1 MMSEMVRKFSFLL
14 LFIYVSVLSLAGR
27 NIAFSHLSTDDGL
40 SQFSVN
46 SLYIDEKGV
55 LWIGTREGLNRYDGA
70 DVSAYKLEK
79 NNPYS
84 LFCNTVLRVTGN
96 RDGKIY
102 LLCTEGVTEFD
113 KKTQRFTT
121 LLQGTVHCI
130 YYDQGLYIG
139 RENRIYYYNERT
151 REFELCYQLKDKR
164 VELSCMYLSDQ
175 ILWLGTAN
183 NGVYRLDL
191 KTQELSHVISRGNIT
206 SIYRDR
212 EKNLWIGSWEEGVYC
227 LQPDGVIKRFSHEPG
242 NPESLS
248 SNFVRACC
256 EDNLGNIWLGTFNGL
271 NCYDRK
277 SGKFTNYTSQGLSSA
292 GLTHSSVWCIVKD
305 EQGTLWLGTYFGGV
319 NYFNPE
325 YEIYTYY
332 ASSSTEKDGLSY
344 PVVGPMAEDPDGN
357 LWIGTEGGGLNYY
370 NRRTHKFKW
379 FNRGKAENGLSA
391 DNIKS
396 LYYDAKH
403 QAVWIG
409 THLGGLNRLDIRTGR
424 FTNYRMEEGNPETL
438 PSDIVRDILP
448 YGEQLILATQNG
460 VCLFNPDTGKCR
472 QLFQDTAEGR
482 KIKMT
487 ADVAFDAE
495 GTLWIAATGEGVFSY
510 QFEDKRL
517 TNFRHDPANA
527 HSLSNNNV
535 NNIALDSQGR
545 LWFSTS
551 GSGLDLFRPA
561 TGDFQNYDHDRNGL
575 IDDCVYAV
583 RESLV
588 SGKLLLITNGG
599 FSLFD
604 PASGQFCNYSTK
616 NGFPLT
622 GINEN
627 GLCVTRDGEVFLAST
642 HGMVSFYETELTF
655 TPKPYQINLSRLIVN
670 DTEVQVGDDT
680 GILQESLEYASEIS
694 IPAAYSMFTVEFST
708 SNYVAA
714 NKADIVYRLEG
725 FSDKWTA
732 VRDHYAVTYT
742 NLSAGTYRLVLK
754 PAYEEADGPVV
765 EPVMLTIHVLPP
777 FYKTPWAYA
786 IYIVV
791 IGALLGYLIRTYQ
804 TRIKLRE
811 SLKYEQKHIRDVE
824 ALNQSKLRFFTN
836 ISHEFRTPL
845 TLIVAHV
852 ESLLQ
857 VQSFT
862 PAIYNK
868 VLDVYK
874 SCIQLRELIN
884 ELLDFRKQEQGHM
897 KIKVSRHN
905 LVNFLY
911 ENYLLFLE
919 LAHSKQIDFKFE
931 KETDDIEVWYDE
943 KQMQKVVNNLLS
955 NAFKHTLA
963 EGAITL
969 GVHKEGDEV
978 IIRVSDS
985 GEGIPADDLSKIFD
999 RFYQVEQPEASYADS
1014 TGTGIGLALTKGIVE
1029 LHKGTIRA
1037 ESEPGKGACFIVTLH
1052 LGKEQFE
1059 PEQICQDVDHT
1070 QEQIELPKAGA
1081 DQSAKEELEE
1091 NAPNKRLPDV
1101 KILIVE
1107 DNPSLLETLK
1117 CLFEPF
1123 YHVLT
1128 ATDGEEGWNLV
1139 CNEMPQIVLS
1149 DIVMPK
1155 MSGTELC
1162 KRIKNDYN
1170 TCHIPVVLLTART
1183 NIELNIEGLRIG
1195 ADDYI
1200 TKPFNTNLLI
1210 SRCNNLVNSRLLLQE
1225 KFCKQP
1231 LSAPQMLATNP
1242 IDKKILDRAMEVI
1255 EEHLDD
1261 ENFNVNL
1268 FAREMA
1274 MARTNLFAKLKAITG
1289 QTPNEFILNVR
1300 LKKGA
1305 WLLRNHP
1312 ELNVTEVSDRVGFT
1326 SPRYFSKCFKDV
1338 YHVNPQAYRKGKE
1351 E

>member
-1 MMSEMVRKFSFLL
+1 M
-14 LFIYVSVLSLAGR
+14 
-27 NIAFSHLSTDDGL
+27 
-40 SQFSVN
+40 
-46 SLYIDEKGV
+46 
-55 LWIGTREGLNRYDGA
+55 
-70 DVSAYKLEK
+70 
-79 NNPYS
+79 
-84 LFCNTVLRVTGN
+84 
-96 RDGKIY
+96 
-102 LLCTEGVTEFD
+102 
-113 KKTQRFTT
+113 
-121 LLQGTVHCI
+121 
-130 YYDQGLYIG
+130 
-139 RENRIYYYNERT
+139 
-151 REFELCYQLKDKR
+151 
-164 VELSCMYLSDQ
+164 
-175 ILWLGTAN
+175 
-183 NGVYRLDL
+183 
-191 KTQELSHVISRGNIT
+191 
-206 SIYRDR
+206 
-212 EKNLWIGSWEEGVYC
+212 
-227 LQPDGVIKRFSHEPG
+227 
-242 NPESLS
+242 
-248 SNFVRACC
+248 
-256 EDNLGNIWLGTFNGL
+256 
-271 NCYDRK
+271 
-277 SGKFTNYTSQGLSSA
+277 
-292 GLTHSSVWCIVKD
+292 
-305 EQGTLWLGTYFGGV
+305 
-319 NYFNPE
+319 
-325 YEIYTYY
+325 
-332 ASSSTEKDGLSY
+332 
-344 PVVGPMAEDPDGN
+344 
-357 LWIGTEGGGLNYY
+357 
-370 NRRTHKFKW
+370 
-379 FNRGKAENGLSA
+379 
-391 DNIKS
+391 
-396 LYYDAKH
+396 
-403 QAVWIG
+403 
-409 THLGGLNRLDIRTGR
+409 
-424 FTNYRMEEGNPETL
+424 
-438 PSDIVRDILP
+438 
-448 YGEQLILATQNG
+448 
-460 VCLFNPDTGKCR
+460 
-472 QLFQDTAEGR
+472 
-482 KIKMT
+482 
-487 ADVAFDAE
+487 
-495 GTLWIAATGEGVFSY
+495 
-510 QFEDKRL
+510 
-517 TNFRHDPANA
+517 
-527 HSLSNNNV
+527 
-535 NNIALDSQGR
+535 
-545 LWFSTS
+545 
-551 GSGLDLFRPA
+551 
-561 TGDFQNYDHDRNGL
+561 
-575 IDDCVYAV
+575 
-583 RESLV
+583 
-588 SGKLLLITNGG
+588 
-599 FSLFD
+599 
-604 PASGQFCNYSTK
+604 
-616 NGFPLT
+616 
-622 GINEN
+622 
-627 GLCVTRDGEVFLAST
+627 
-642 HGMVSFYETELTF
+642 
-655 TPKPYQINLSRLIVN
+655 
-670 DTEVQVGDDT
+670 
-680 GILQESLEYASEIS
+680 
-694 IPAAYSMFTVEFST
+694 
-708 SNYVAA
+708 
-714 NKADIVYRLEG
+714 
-725 FSDKWTA
+725 
-732 VRDHYAVTYT
+732 RDHYAVTYT

-862 PAIYNK
+862 PTIYNK

-897 KIKVSRHN
+897 KIKVSQHN

-955 NAFKHTLA
+955 NAFKHTPA
-963 EGAITL
+963 EGAVTL
-969 GVHKEGDEV
+969 GVHTEGDEV
-978 IIRVSDS
+978 IFYVSDS

-1231 LSAPQMLATNP
+1231 LSTPQMLATNP
-1242 IDKKILDRAMEVI
+1242 IDKKILDRAIEVI

-1326 SPRYFSKCFKDV
+1326 SPRYFSKCFREV
-1338 YHVNPQAYRKGKE
+1338 YHVNPLAYRKGKE

>member
-1 MMSEMVRKFSFLL
+1 MVRKISFLL
-14 LFIYVSVLSLAGR
+14 FFIYMFVLPLAGR
-27 NIAFSHLSTDDGL
+27 NITFRHLSTDDGL

-46 SLYIDEKGV
+46 SLYFDEKGV
-55 LWIGTREGLNRYDGA
+55 LWIGTREGLNRYDGTGI
-70 DVSAYKLEK
+70 STYKLQK

-113 KKTQRFTT
+113 RKTHRFTT
-121 LLQGTVHCI
+121 LLQDNVDCI
-130 YYDQGLYIG
+130 YYDKGLYIG
-139 RENRIYYYNERT
+139 QGNKIFRYNEHT
-151 REFELCYQLKDKR
+151 HEFELCYQLDESR
-164 VELSCMYLSDQ
+164 IRLTCMYLSGDE
-175 ILWLGTAN
+175 LWLGTEN
-183 NGVYRLDL
+183 DGVYRLNLGSQDL
-191 KTQELSHVISRGNIT
+191 AHVISRGNIT
-206 SIYRDR
+206 SIYKDTG
-212 EKNLWIGSWEEGVYC
+212 ENLWIGSWEDGVYQIEPNGNIGHF
-227 LQPDGVIKRFSHEPG
+227 LHEPN
-242 NPESLS
+242 NPHSLS

-277 SGKFTNYTSQGLSSA
+277 TGRFTNYTSQDMPSA

-325 YEIYTYY
+325 YEIYTHY
-332 ASSSTEKDGLSY
+332 AYSPVEKNGLSY
-344 PVVGPMAEDPDGN
+344 PVVGPMVEDDDGN
-357 LWIGTEGGGLNYY
+357 LWIGTEGGGLNFY
-370 NRRTHKFKW
+370 NRHTHEFKW
-379 FNRGKAENGLSA
+379 FSRGKAENGLSA

-396 LYYDAKH
+396 LYYDSDRKV
-403 QAVWIG
+403 VWIG
-409 THLGGLNRLDIRTGR
+409 THLGGLSRLDVRTGR
-424 FTNYRMEEGNPETL
+424 FITYRMEDGNPEAL

-448 YGEQLILATQNG
+448 YKDQLILATQNG
-460 VCLFNPDTGKCR
+460 VCLFNPSTGKCQ
-472 QLFQDTAEGR
+472 QLFHDTPEGR

-487 ADVAFDAE
+487 ADVIFDAE
-495 GTLWIAATGEGVFSY
+495 GALWIAATGEGVFRY

-517 TNFRHDPANA
+517 TNFRHDPDNAN
-527 HSLSNNNV
+527 SLSNNNV
-535 NNIALDSQGR
+535 YNIALDSQGN

-551 GSGLDLFRPA
+551 GSGLDMFRPE
-561 TGDFQNYDHDRNGL
+561 TGDFKNYDRHKDGL

-583 RESLV
+583 KESSV

-604 PASGQFCNYSTK
+604 TRTGQFSNYNIE

-642 HGMVSFYETELTF
+642 HGMVSFHESELAF
-655 TPKPYQINLSRLIVN
+655 TPKPYKIILSRLIVN

-680 GILQESLEYASEIS
+680 GILHQSLDYVSEIS
-694 IPAAYSMFTVEFST
+694 IPAEYSMFTIEFST

-714 NKADIVYRLEG
+714 NRADIVYRLEG
-725 FSDKWTA
+725 FSDQWTA
-732 VRDHYAVTYT
+732 IRDHYSVTYT
-742 NLSAGTYRLVLK
+742 NLSAGTYRLVIK
-754 PAYEEADGPVV
+754 PAGGDAYEQLA
-765 EPVMLTIHVLPP
+765 EPEVLIIRVLPP
-777 FYKTPWAYA
+777 FYKTPLAYC

-791 IGALLGYLIRTYQ
+791 IAALLWYLVHAYQ
-804 TRIKLRE
+804 TRLKLRE
-811 SLKYEQKHIRDVE
+811 SLKYEQKHIQDVE

-845 TLIVAHV
+845 TLIVAQV

-857 VQSFT
+857 VQNFT

-868 VLDVYK
+868 VLEVYK
-874 SCIQLRELIN
+874 NCIQLRELIN

-897 KIKVSRHN
+897 KIKVSQHN
-905 LVNFLY
+905 MVNFLY

-919 LAHSKQIDFKFE
+919 LAHSKQIEFLFE
-931 KETDDIEVWYDE
+931 KEADDIEVWYDQ
-943 KQMQKVVNNLLS
+943 KQMQKVLNNLLS
-955 NAFKHTLA
+955 NAFKHTPA
-963 EGAITL
+963 EGVITL
-969 GVHKEGDEV
+969 GIHTEGNDV
-978 IIRVSDS
+978 IIRVADT
-985 GEGIPADDLSKIFD
+985 GEGISAGEVSKIFD
-999 RFYQVEQPEASYADS
+999 RFYQVEHAETSYADS

-1029 LHKGTIRA
+1029 LHKGSIKV

-1052 LGKEQFE
+1052 LGNEHFDKEQ
-1059 PEQICQDVDHT
+1059 ISMNADHT
-1070 QEQIELPKAGA
+1070 QGQIELPKVEVDAL
-1081 DQSAKEELEE
+1081 AKAELEE

-1107 DNPSLLETLK
+1107 DNKSLLETLK
-1117 CLFEPF
+1117 HLFEPF

-1128 ATDGEEGWNLV
+1128 AADGEEGWNRV
-1139 CNEMPQIVLS
+1139 CDEKPQIVLS

-1242 IDKKILDRAMEVI
+1242 IDKKILDRAMQVI

-1261 ENFNVNL
+1261 EDFNVNL

-1305 WLLRNHP
+1305 MLLRNNP
-1312 ELNVTEVSDRVGFT
+1312 ELNITEVSDRVGFS
-1326 SPRYFSKCFKDV
+1326 SPRYFSKCFKEV
-1338 YHVNPQAYRKGKE
+1338 YHVNPLAYRKGKE
-1351 E
+1351 DI

>member
-1 MMSEMVRKFSFLL
+1 MVRKIPFLL
-14 LFIYVSVLSLAGR
+14 FFIYVSVLPLVGR
-27 NIAFSHLSTDDGL
+27 NITFNHLSTDDGL

-55 LWIGTREGLNRYDGA
+55 LWIGTREGLNRYDGT
-70 DVSAYKLEK
+70 SISTYKLQK
-79 NNPYS
+79 NDPYS

-102 LLCTEGVTEFD
+102 LLCTEGVAEFD
-113 KKTQRFTT
+113 RKTGRFTT
-121 LLQGTVHCI
+121 LLQGNVHCI
-130 YYDQGLYIG
+130 YYEKELYIG
-139 RENRIYYYNERT
+139 RENRIYRYNEQMRD
-151 REFELCYQLKDKR
+151 FELCYQLEDSR
-164 VELSCMYLSDQ
+164 VRLSCMYLSGHE
-175 ILWLGTAN
+175 LWLGTEN
-183 NGVYRLDL
+183 HGVYRLNL
-191 KTQELSHVISRGNIT
+191 ENRNLSHVILHGNIT
-206 SIYRDR
+206 SIYQDA
-212 EKNLWIGSWEEGVYC
+212 EKNLWIGSWEDGVYWVK
-227 LQPDGVIKRFSHEPG
+227 PDGGMTHFLHDPD
-242 NPESLS
+242 NPNSLS

-271 NCYDRK
+271 NCYNRE
-277 SGKFTNYTSQGLSSA
+277 SGRFTNYTSQDMPSA

-325 YEIYTYY
+325 YEIYTHYTY
-332 ASSSTEKDGLSY
+332 SPVEKEGLSY
-344 PVVGPMAEDPDGN
+344 PVVGPMVEDEDGN
-357 LWIGTEGGGLNYY
+357 LWIGTEGGGLNFY
-370 NRRTHKFKW
+370 NRHTHEFKW
-379 FNRGKAENGLSA
+379 FSRGKAENGLSA

-396 LYYDAKH
+396 LYYDSNR

-448 YGEQLILATQNG
+448 YKDQLILATQNG
-460 VCLFNPDTGKCR
+460 ICLFNPETGKCH
-472 QLFQDTAEGR
+472 QLFLDTEEGR
-482 KIKMT
+482 KIKMV
-487 ADVAFDAE
+487 ADVTFDAE

-527 HSLSNNNV
+527 NSLSNNNV
-535 NNIALDSQGR
+535 YNIALDNHGN

-551 GSGLDLFRPA
+551 GSGLDLFRPS
-561 TGDFQNYDHDRNGL
+561 TGDFKNFDCHKDGL

-583 RESLV
+583 QESFV
-588 SGKLLLITNGG
+588 SGKLLLITNSG

-604 PASGQFCNYSTK
+604 TRSGKFSNYSTE

-627 GLCVTRDGEVFLAST
+627 GLCATRDGEVFLAST
-642 HGMVSFYETELTF
+642 HGIVSFYESELAF
-655 TPKPYQINLSRLIVN
+655 TPKPYKINLSRLIVN

-680 GILQESLEYASEIS
+680 GILRQSLDYASEIS
-694 IPAAYSMFTVEFST
+694 IPASYSMFTIEFST

-714 NKADIVYRLEG
+714 NKVDMIYRLEG

-732 VRDHYAVTYT
+732 IRDHYAVTYT
-742 NLSAGTYRLVLK
+742 NLSAGTYRLVIK
-754 PAYEEADGPVV
+754 PV
-765 EPVMLTIHVLPP
+765 EGKSGDLLVNPAVLTIHVLPP
-777 FYKTPWAYA
+777 FYKTPFAYC
-786 IYIVV
+786 IYVMV
-791 IGALLGYLIRTYQ
+791 IGVLLWYLIHTYQ
-804 TRIKLRE
+804 ARLKLRE
-811 SLKYEQKHIRDVE
+811 SLKYEQKHIQDVE

-845 TLIVAHV
+845 TLIVAQV

-857 VQSFT
+857 VPTFT
-862 PAIYNK
+862 PTIYNK
-868 VLDVYK
+868 VLEVYK

-905 LVNFLY
+905 MVNFLY
-911 ENYLLFLE
+911 ENYLLFGE
-919 LAHSKQIDFKFE
+919 LAHAKQIKFLFE
-931 KETDDIEVWYDE
+931 KGSDDIEVWYDQ

-955 NAFKHTLA
+955 NAFKHTPA
-963 EGAITL
+963 EGTITL
-969 GVHKEGDEV
+969 SIHTEGNDV
-978 IIRVSDS
+978 IIRVADT
-985 GEGIPADDLSKIFD
+985 GEGIQANEITKIFD
-999 RFYQVEQPEASYADS
+999 RFYQVELTEPSYTDS

-1029 LHKGTIRA
+1029 LHKGNIRV
-1037 ESEPGKGACFIVTLH
+1037 ESKLGKGACFIVTLH
-1052 LGKEQFE
+1052 LGNEQFDK
-1059 PEQICQDVDHT
+1059 EQICVSVEDGNT
-1070 QEQIELPKAGA
+1070 QGQIERPRVETDTLAKA
-1081 DQSAKEELEE
+1081 ELEE

-1107 DNPSLLETLK
+1107 DNKALLETLK
-1117 CLFEPF
+1117 HIFEPF

-1128 ATDGEEGWNLV
+1128 ASDGEEGWEIV
-1139 CNEMPQIVLS
+1139 CNEKPQIVLS

-1162 KRIKNDYN
+1162 KRIKNDFN

-1231 LSAPQMLATNP
+1231 LTAPQMLATNP

-1255 EEHLDD
+1255 EQHLDD

-1289 QTPNEFILNVR
+1289 QTPNEFILNIR

-1305 WLLRNHP
+1305 WLLRNNP
-1312 ELNVTEVSDRVGFT
+1312 ELNVTEISDRVGFAT
-1326 SPRYFSKCFKDV
+1326 PRYFSKCFKEV
-1338 YHVNPQAYRKGKE
+1338 YHVNPLAYRKGKE
-1351 E
+1351 DS